1 MTSEQKKNQQQHIDD
16 ERPPSLSVVGIGL
29 RLPGARD
36 KKEYFELLKE
46 GRCAISRVPEDRWNA
61 DAMTQLGGIPGK
73 VVTDLGGFVSPHSD
87 IDLLEFGISPAEA
100 KMLDPHQAMLVEA
113 VFQALEDSGV
123 HYRGTNTGV
132 FVTGSPD
139 VHNLGNDMYDM
150 GPYSATGAAFSMQ
163 ANRLSYLF
171 DLRGPSVYLDT
182 ACSSSITCLHLA
194 RTAILRGD
202 CDMAVVAAVNLILA
216 PHASLSFSTLGTLSP
231 TGICHTFDESADGY
245 SRGEGCT
252 VIILQRTEDAVKK
265 GSHIYAEITGT
276 AINANGK
283 GKSITLPDGP
293 QQKAATY
300 AAYRD
305 AKRQP
310 CEAAYVECHGTGTPV
325 GDPIE
330 ANAVGEVFTPGREK
344 GDYLYIGSAKTNVG
358 HLEPAAGLVGLIKNC
373 YTLDMGLMLPHL
385 HFNKPSKNIRW
396 DDFLIKV
403 QTKTEPLPSH
413 KITKDGKY
421 IVSLSSF
428 GFGGANS
435 HTVMERV
442 PFDTK
447 AEKDV
452 VPLTKE
458 DPMLVAIGALSNRA
472 VTNLC
477 ESVQEVWSGLDDPLT
492 ASLFARTMSERA
504 RGHPNTAYAV
514 GTMGQPLS
522 FSDTVVTSTPDLNPI
537 KAFVFCGQGP
547 QHEHMGRHLYT
558 RFEAFR
564 KSVNAS
570 FEMVATFHKNNFQE
584 QYGLFNPELDGK
596 VAKTD
601 KGDWT
606 VECIV
611 IAITIFQI
619 ALFDLWVD
627 LGVQPDVVLGHSV
640 GEIAAMYASGALTHE
655 KAIRTAIARSNALSL
670 LDKIDG
676 QMAALGM
683 SRQEGE
689 KLIQRIMK
697 ENNTDTGL
705 WVSAS
710 NSTNAVA
717 VSGKTSLLEQ
727 VVKDCESKHIF
738 ARMLRVGGPYH
749 SPMVSPCGEPFLKE
763 VSPVINSSPNVPKT
777 RFISTVEG
785 RMLPEGENFDAN
797 YCWQNVSRPVMFR
810 ESIEAL
816 NEYRKKEGRCLLI
829 IEIAPHTVLGSYM
842 DEILR
847 AANAENTTVVAS
859 ARRPN
864 PKKGET
870 GDMKVEITQFLT
882 AVGTSMQAGV
892 RDLVMYKLYGDKF
905 VDRPMGVNSTLSN
918 LPQYPFL
925 PAKKQP
931 HETNIFEYMRCHP
944 RFPPL
949 STGTIRINAQTHSWT
964 KGHKIRGTI
973 VFPGAGYAEAA
984 LENGAR
990 TITNMRILRAFVL
1003 EEEGAPK
1010 YAQFKMTGINNG
1022 WEFRSSGKNS
1032 VNDTGLVYDQLHASG
1047 QMWMESTPLGPSNL
1061 KELFGENWID
1071 DFDIIMDGET
1081 FYSRL
1086 RPNGSMHTG
1095 LFGLINEVRGSTKR
1109 EDDYLAFV
1117 DVPEGLWDSPEAY
1130 GMVFHPGLLDSAF
1143 LCTWIPALSFEG
1155 QKLGV
1160 DAFLPNLLDI
1170 LTVRASVEEIHA
1182 AKRIVLHVQTLIS
1195 NDEDI
1200 KHNVLMFDRDTGKTL
1215 VFLKGLE
1222 CKRIKDTGRERQG
1235 YMESWEPRAFDATPS
1250 LMEACTMETSVAS
1263 KFLESMK
1270 DHDDEHGVVAQAL
1283 ELGSVRGTSTQDALF
1298 DLPSVSLEVS
1308 DGINQQVEKL
1318 ILSSADTT
1326 PRRVFRVL
1334 EVYARH
1340 RKVSLQPLVSS
1351 LERRGIYVDLVR
1363 MNVANS
1369 LRGTDK
1375 FMTGPYD
1382 AAQAIED
1389 FERCVPAS
1397 FDVVVVS
1404 DVLREATDVKS
1415 FKEIVERLLVPGAI
1429 AMYLEVKPTTPFGKL
1444 FYDESSEPLSLASLN
1459 LQPFGSSPLFSL
1471 GYERRDEKA
1480 WPAIPSVP
1488 SKETGNTGYFG
1499 SLSDKELVY
1508 YHKLGTEYMLPQ
1520 AVRDFFKTETPSGK
1534 VWIVAD
1540 DTVDGASGIGL
1551 AGTITNEMLTLKG
1564 IYVAVDPAM
1573 PRAQRD
1579 GLLDILREHE
1589 EEGSLE
1595 MFNVI
1600 RNGRLHGRRLVKQ
1613 PEMHPIPF
1621 EGRDW
1626 VLEHIQGE
1634 TPSVTSLA
1642 PHMHYLPNPTG
1653 HDVVVQTD
1661 AVALNFKNVLSAIGL
1676 LPAED
1681 CLSEFSGIVREV
1693 GPNVTRVRAGDRVMG
1708 TSGGV
1713 REGIVAYAS
1722 EYAMTKVPNNMS
1734 SLEAAAFPIAYG
1746 TVWHGLVQLA
1756 QICAGETILI
1766 HAAAGGVG
1774 LCAIQIAQRFGMEVF
1789 CTVSSKEKRDFIH
1802 NHLGVPYE
1810 NMANSRSIGEWTQ
1823 GGRDWLAKRGK
1834 TGFDV
1839 VLNSLQG
1846 QALQAGIDVLAYLGR
1861 FVDISK
1867 RDHLAGNPMSMGA
1880 FLKAINYIA
1889 VELGLLGR
1897 HAPERMASLLDEVA
1911 AVHAREPFKVMY
1923 NHKFE
1928 GAEGLVKSY
1937 ELMESGKHI
1946 GKIVT
1951 DLSMCCKP
1959 NSVEKLWDPE
1969 HVFDPRKSYV
1979 LVGGCG
1985 GLGPR
1990 LTNFMINNG
1999 ARNIVMTGR
2008 RGHISRSDRLAL
2020 ERLVRDPRFPHVT
2033 VKIMAADALKP
2044 DAMRDVFATA
2054 NSLGPLGGI
2063 FLMSVVLRDDQFLN
2077 MDQEKFETVMNSKI
2091 GALNVIRQTTNIDT
2105 LDFLFLFS
2113 STSALFYNPGQ
2124 INYNAAQ
2131 SYFNRFARE
2140 HRNVVSY
2147 AVPAVSDIGVYA
2159 EMRARQTSNAALK
2172 VMDALACPS
2181 RELCESA
2188 MQSIG
2193 RCLLGGSNH
2202 AGYFIQNTQWDIM
2215 NEISYANAWSI
2226 SHLLEHHDDDV
2237 DDTSNSEE
2245 EADPV
2250 GVILG
2255 KLLNVDIATV
2265 DDTMFLST
2273 LGLDSLS
2280 ASKLSAILLSEF
2292 GTTLTQLQLLGPVS
2306 VAALRGIVA
2315 ESQDGAKEGAAQDA
2329 PKDAS
2334 QAKSADAAAAAPAA
2348 PAAEKAKP
2356 ASNKVDNR
2364 ALASFDY
2371 ASEPDKLDD
2380 LPSSVHGLVPFSAD
2394 AMNPS
2399 SELKVLVTGAT
2410 GFMGATVLESVLEAF
2425 PRAHVYALV
2434 RGTAEGGMDRIKAVA
2449 TKRHLK
2455 TLQHLGRV
2463 EAVAGDASK
2472 PKLGLSNAQWAVFAS
2487 DLDLLVHAAGKADH
2501 LMGYQSIVGDNV
2513 MSTREVL
2520 RLASEQKVKAVLNIG
2535 STNMWLTFTSEPRED
2550 EVVRED
2556 VDLKALRTGLFNGY
2570 SQSKWVSEQLCE
2582 RAREHGVPVITVR
2595 PGTLGGNARSS
2606 YVPNEDSFLWR
2617 MYNGCQQLGYAPDSR
2632 STAFVETPAD
2642 WFAEILAKL
2651 MSTPRT
2657 WKSSYSAFHIRNER
2671 PVEMD
2676 AMPALPGHS
2685 RPKVVPHDQ
2694 WVDEFMKESSNP
2706 HSTNPLTPLRHFVA
2720 KGELAHL
2727 PHFDQTRTKEVLGEA
2742 WTECPPYKF
2751 EF

>member
-1 MTSEQKKNQQQHIDD
+1 MTTQQLHENGRQS
-16 ERPPSLSVVGIGL
+16 SLSVVGIGL

-36 KKEYFELLKE
+36 KKEFFELLKE
-46 GRCAISRVPEDRWNA
+46 GRSAISRVPDNRWNP
-61 DAMTQLGGIPGK
+61 DRMTAPGGIPGK
-73 VVTDLGGFVSPHSD
+73 VVTDLGGFVEPHTD
-87 IDLLEFGISPAEA
+87 IDLIEFGISPAEA
-100 KMLDPHQAMLVEA
+100 KSLDPHQAMLVEG

-163 ANRLSYLF
+163 ANRLSYMF

-202 CDMAVVAAVNLILA
+202 CDMAVVAAVNVILA

-231 TGICHTFDESADGY
+231 TGICHTFDSSADGY

-252 VIILQRTEDAVKK
+252 VIILQRTKDAIDK

-276 AINANGK
+276 SINANGK
-283 GKSITLPDGP
+283 GKSITMPDGP

-305 AKRQP
+305 AGREP
-310 CEAAYVECHGTGTPV
+310 HEAAYVECHGTGTPV

-330 ANAVGEVFTPGREK
+330 ANAVGEVFTPGRAD
-344 GDYLYIGSAKTNVG
+344 GDYLRIGSAKTNVG

-385 HFNKPSKNIRW
+385 HFKNPTPRIRW
-396 DDFLIKV
+396 NEFKIKV
-403 QTKTEPLPSH
+403 QTETEPLPPS
-413 KITKDGKY
+413 KLTKEGKF

-442 PFDTK
+442 PNKEPGNKTV
-447 AEKDV
+447 A
-452 VPLTKE
+452 LTDK
-458 DPMLVAIGALSNRA
+458 DPMLISVGALSNRA
-472 VTNLC
+472 VTKLS
-477 ESVQEVWSGLDDPLT
+477 ESLQEVWPGIKDPLK
-492 ASLFARTMSERA
+492 ASLLARTMTERA
-504 RGHPNTAYAV
+504 RGHPNTAFAV
-514 GTMGQPLS
+514 ASMGEPLS
-522 FSDTVVTSTPDLNPI
+522 FSDTMVTSTPDLNPI

-547 QHEHMGRHLYT
+547 QHEHMGVHMYT
-558 RFEAFR
+558 RFAAFR
-564 KSVNAS
+564 NSVNAS
-570 FEMVATFHKNNFQE
+570 FEMVAKFHKKNFQDE
-584 QYGLFNPELDGK
+584 YGLFNPELNGK

-601 KGDWT
+601 KGDWK

-670 LDKIDG
+670 LDTIDG

-683 SRQEGE
+683 SRREAEQ
-689 KLIQRIMK
+689 LIQRIMK
-697 ENNTDTGL
+697 ENGTDTGL

-727 VVKDCESKHIF
+727 VVADCESRQIF
-738 ARMLRVGGPYH
+738 ARLLRVGGPYH

-763 VSPVINSSPNVPKT
+763 VSPVINNGENIPKT

-785 RMLPEGENFDAN
+785 RMHEPGRNLDAQ

-816 NEYRKKEGRCLLI
+816 NEYRKKEDRGLLI

-847 AANAENTTVVAS
+847 AANAENTTIVAS
-859 ARRPN
+859 GRRPN
-864 PKKGET
+864 YKKGET
-870 GDMKVEITQFLT
+870 GAAKVEITQLLT
-882 AVGTSMQAGV
+882 AVGTSIQSGV
-892 RDLVMYKLYGDKF
+892 RDLKVYKLYSDEF
-905 VDRPMGVNSTLSN
+905 IDMPMGANATLDE
-918 LPQYPFL
+918 LPSYPFL
-925 PAKKQP
+925 PLKKAP
-931 HETNIFEYMRCHP
+931 HETNIFEYVRCHP
-944 RFPPL
+944 PVPPL
-949 STGTIRINAQTHSWT
+949 ATGMIRINAQTHSWT

-1010 YAQFKMTGINNG
+1010 HAQFKLTGINNG
-1022 WEFRSSGKNS
+1022 WEFRSSGKGA

-1047 QMWMESTPLGPSNL
+1047 QMWPESTPIGPANI
-1061 KELFGENWID
+1061 KELFGDNWIE

-1095 LFGLINEVRGSTKR
+1095 AFGLINEVRGSTKR

-1117 DVPEGLWDSPEAY
+1117 DVPEDLWTSHEAY

-1160 DAFLPNLLDI
+1160 DAFLPNHLDI
-1170 LTVRASVEEIHA
+1170 LSVRGTVDEIHN
-1182 AKRIVLHVQTLIS
+1182 AKRLVLHVQTLIS
-1195 NDEDI
+1195 NDTDI

-1215 VFLKGLE
+1215 AFLKGLE
-1222 CKRIKDTGRERQG
+1222 CKRIKDTGRVREG
-1235 YMESWEPRAFDATPS
+1235 YTESWEPRAFDASPS

-1263 KFLESMK
+1263 KFLENMNG
-1270 DHDDEHGVVAQAL
+1270 DDQSGVVSQAL
-1283 ELGSVRGTSTQDALF
+1283 KMGLVSGTPLQDALF
-1298 DLPSVSLEVS
+1298 DVPSVSLELNEGMVALVDRLIMSSVS
-1308 DGINQQVEKL
+1308 K
-1318 ILSSADTT
+1318 T

-1334 EVYARH
+1334 EMYARH
-1340 RKVSLQPLVSS
+1340 RKVNMQPIVAMM
-1351 LERRGIYVDLVR
+1351 ERRGIYVDLVR
-1363 MNVANS
+1363 LNVAND
-1369 LRGTDK
+1369 LRGSDE
-1375 FMTGPYD
+1375 FLTGPYD
-1382 AAQAIED
+1382 ISASVEE
-1389 FERCVPAS
+1389 FERAVPAS
-1397 FDVVVVS
+1397 FDVAIAS
-1404 DVLREATDVKS
+1404 DVLRVSSDNKS
-1415 FKEIVERLLVPGAI
+1415 TMQSIEELLVPGGV
-1429 AMYLEVKPTTPFGKL
+1429 AMYCEVTPSTPFGKL
-1444 FYDESSEPLSLASLN
+1444 FYGRAPAPLSSLG
-1459 LQPFGSSPLFSL
+1459 LQPFGASPLFSL
-1471 GYERRDEKA
+1471 GYVRRDEKA
-1480 WPAIPSVP
+1480 WPAIPAIPNKP
-1488 SKETGNTGYFG
+1488 SADESSLFS
-1499 SLSDKELVY
+1499 SLSDDELVY
-1508 YHKLGTEYMLPQ
+1508 FHQLGTEYLLPQ
-1520 AVRDFFKTETPSGK
+1520 AVRDFYKTDTPVGK

-1540 DTVDGASGIGL
+1540 DTVEGAAALGL
-1551 AGTITNEMLTLKG
+1551 AGTLTNEMLTVKG
-1564 IYVAVDPAM
+1564 IYIAVDPSM
-1573 PRAQRD
+1573 PRAQRA
-1579 GLLDILREHE
+1579 GLLDLLHVHE

-1595 MFNVI
+1595 MFNAI
-1600 RNGRLHGRRLVKQ
+1600 RNGRLYGRRLVKQ
-1613 PEMHPIPF
+1613 PEVQPANL
-1621 EGRDW
+1621 GRRDW
-1626 VLEHIQGE
+1626 VLENIQGQ
-1634 TPSVTSLA
+1634 TASIKTLA
-1642 PHMHYLPNPTG
+1642 PHMHFVPKPSD
-1653 HDVVVQTD
+1653 HDVIVQTD

-1693 GPNVTRVRAGDRVMG
+1693 GPKVTRVRVGDRVMG

-1713 REGIVAYAS
+1713 REGIVATAS
-1722 EYAMTKVPNNMS
+1722 EFAMTKVPANMTP
-1734 SLEAAAFPIAYG
+1734 LQAAAFPIAYG

-1756 QICAGETILI
+1756 QIRPGETILI

-1774 LCAIQIAQRFGMEVF
+1774 LCAIQIAQRHGLEVF

-1846 QALQAGIDVLAYLGR
+1846 LALQAGIDVLGYLGR

-1867 RDHLAGNPMSMGA
+1867 RDHLAGNPMSMSS

-1923 NHKFE
+1923 NHVFE
-1928 GAEGLVKSY
+1928 GAKGLIESY

-1951 DLSMCCKP
+1951 DLSACCQEQA
-1959 NSVEKLWDPE
+1959 SEKLWDPT
-1969 HVFDPRKSYV
+1969 HIFDPRKSYV

-1990 LTNFMINNG
+1990 LAGFLINYG
-1999 ARNIVMTGR
+1999 ARNIIMTGR

-2020 ERLVRDPRFPHVT
+2020 ERLVSDPAFPHVT
-2033 VKIMAADALKP
+2033 IKIMAADALKP
-2044 DAMRDVFATA
+2044 EAMKDVFATA
-2054 NSLGPLGGI
+2054 NSLGPLGGV

-2077 MDQEKFETVMNSKI
+2077 MDKEKFDTVMNSKI
-2091 GALNVIRQTTNIDT
+2091 GALNVIRNTIDIDA

-2113 STSALFYNPGQ
+2113 STSALFFNPGQ

-2131 SYFNRFARE
+2131 TYFNRFACE
-2140 HRNVVSY
+2140 HNNVISY
-2147 AVPAVSDIGVYA
+2147 AVPAISDIGVYA
-2159 EMRARQTSNAALK
+2159 ELRSRSSSAAMK

-2181 RELCESA
+2181 RELCESV
-2188 MQSIG
+2188 MHSLG
-2193 RCLLGGSNH
+2193 RCMLGGPNH
-2202 AGYFIQNTQWDIM
+2202 AGYFIQTTQWDIM
-2215 NEISYANAWSI
+2215 NEISLANAWSI
-2226 SHLLEHHDDDV
+2226 SHLLEHHDDDG
-2237 DDTSNSEE
+2237 DKQDESEE
-2245 EADPV
+2245 DADPV
-2250 GVILG
+2250 GVLVG

-2280 ASKLSAILLSEF
+2280 ASKLSAILLAEF
-2292 GTTLTQLQLLGPVS
+2292 GTTFTQLQLLGPVS
-2306 VAALRGIVA
+2306 VSTLRQVVA
-2315 ESQDGAKEGAAQDA
+2315 ETQAAKEGDDAAPTKKGGA
-2329 PKDAS
+2329 PSKGK
-2334 QAKSADAAAAAPAA
+2334 QAKS
-2348 PAAEKAKP
+2348 KAKTP
-2356 ASNKVDNR
+2356 TDKGVDNS
-2364 ALASFDY
+2364 ALLAFDY
-2371 ASEPDKLDD
+2371 ASQPDKLDD
-2380 LPSSVHGLVPFSAD
+2380 LRPSLDGLVPFD
-2394 AMNPS
+2394 ASVLSPDR
-2399 SELKVLVTGAT
+2399 EPKVLVTGAT
-2410 GFMGATVLESVLEAF
+2410 GYMGATVLESVLEAF
-2425 PRAHVYALV
+2425 PLAKVYALV
-2434 RGTAEGGMDRIKAVA
+2434 RGVSSAEAGLTRIKEVA

-2455 TLQHLGRV
+2455 TLNHIGRV
-2463 EAVAGDASK
+2463 TAVPGDASK
-2472 PKLGLSNAQWAVFAS
+2472 PKLGISNAEYAVLAS
-2487 DLDLLVHAAGKADH
+2487 ELDLIVHAAGKADH
-2501 LMGYQSIVGDNV
+2501 LMGYQAIVNDNV
-2513 MSTREVL
+2513 LSTLEVL
-2520 RLASEQKVKAVLNIG
+2520 RLASEQKVKAVVNIG
-2535 STNMWLTFTSEPRED
+2535 STNMWLSFSNKEKND
-2550 EVVRED
+2550 EVIKED
-2556 VDLKALRTGLFNGY
+2556 VDLDALSTGLFNGY
-2570 SQSKWVSEQLCE
+2570 SQSKWVSEQLCL
-2582 RAREHGVPVITVR
+2582 RASKRGVPVITVR
-2595 PGTLGGNARSS
+2595 PGVLGGNARSK
-2606 YVPNEDSFLWR
+2606 YVPNEDSFMWR
-2617 MYNGCQQLGYAPDSR
+2617 MFVGCQQLGYVPNLSSSAM
-2632 STAFVETPAD
+2632 TETPAD
-2642 WFAEILAKL
+2642 WFSEIFGKL
-2651 MSTPRT
+2651 ISSPRT
-2657 WKSSYSAFHIRNER
+2657 WRSNYHAFHIRYER
-2671 PVEMD
+2671 PVEVD
-2676 AMPALPGHS
+2676 TMPTLPGHA
-2685 RPKVVPHDQ
+2685 RPKAVSHDA
-2694 WVDEFMKESSNP
+2694 WVDAFNKEASNP
-2706 HSTNPLTPLRHFVA
+2706 HSTNLLTPLRHFVA

-2727 PHFDQTRTKEVLGEA
+2727 PHFDQSRTKEVLGDA
-2742 WTECPPYKF
+2742 WSECPPYQF
-2751 EF
+2751 DFAL